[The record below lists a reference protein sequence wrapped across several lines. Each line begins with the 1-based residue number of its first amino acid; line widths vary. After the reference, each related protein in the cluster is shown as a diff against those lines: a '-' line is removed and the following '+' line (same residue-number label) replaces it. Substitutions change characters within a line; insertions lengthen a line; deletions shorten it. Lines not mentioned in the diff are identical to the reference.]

1 MKKQAI
7 AFFTMFSLIL
17 MLSIYYITL
26 PKETTKVVK
35 EDVSVIADLEQE
47 SENNKEEEEEKNNDV
62 ISDPDADEESKNEA
76 ILKNETLKEN
86 EKLANTYKQTISD
99 MGYENS
105 VEIKEK
111 TIYVTLQGEQNEKIA
126 SKVMKTLY
134 KACENKYFIEVSF
147 NSK

>member
-26 PKETTKVVK
+26 PKDTAKTSKT
-35 EDVSVIADLEQE
+35 DVSVISTLD
-47 SENNKEEEEEKNNDV
+47 EEKESNTQEEKEKNDDV
-62 ISDPDADEESKNEA
+62 ISDPDTDEDSKNEA

-86 EKLANTYKQTISD
+86 EDLQKSYSKMISD

-111 TIYVTLQGEQNEKIA
+111 TVYITVSGEQDDTVA
-126 SKVMKTLY
+126 STIMKTLY
-134 KACENKYFIEVSF
+134 KEIGNKYFIEVSF
-147 NSK
+147 NS

>member
-26 PKETTKVVK
+26 PKETAKTSKT
-35 EDVSVIADLEQE
+35 DVSVISTLD
-47 SENNKEEEEEKNNDV
+47 EEKESNTQEEKEKNDDV
-62 ISDPDADEESKNEA
+62 ISDPDTDEDSKNEA

-86 EKLANTYKQTISD
+86 EELQKSYSKMISD

-111 TIYVTLQGEQNEKIA
+111 TVYITVSGEQDDTVA
-126 SKVMKTLY
+126 STIMKTLY
-134 KACENKYFIEVSF
+134 KEIGNKYFIEVSF
-147 NSK
+147 NS

>member
-17 MLSIYYITL
+17 MFSIYYITL
-26 PKETTKVVK
+26 PKDTAKTSKT
-35 EDVSVIADLEQE
+35 DVSVISTLD
-47 SENNKEEEEEKNNDV
+47 EEKESNTQEEKEKNDDV
-62 ISDPDADEESKNEA
+62 ISDPDTDEDSKNEA

-86 EKLANTYKQTISD
+86 EELQKSYSKMISD

-111 TIYVTLQGEQNEKIA
+111 TVYITVSGEQDDSVA
-126 SKVMKTLY
+126 STIMKTLY
-134 KACENKYFIEVSF
+134 KEIGNKYFIEVSF
-147 NSK
+147 NS

>member
-26 PKETTKVVK
+26 PKETTKTSK
-35 EDVSVIADLEQE
+35 NDVSVISSLDEE
-47 SENNKEEEEEKNNDV
+47 KENNKQEEKDKNDEV
-62 ISDPDADEESKNEA
+62 ISDPDTDEESKNEA

-86 EKLANTYKQTISD
+86 EELQKSYSKMISD
-99 MGYENS
+99 LGYENS

-111 TIYVTLQGEQNEKIA
+111 TVYITIMNEPDDSIA
-126 SKVMKTLY
+126 SNIMKTLY
-134 KACENKYFIEVSF
+134 KEIGSKYFIEVSF
-147 NSK
+147 NS

>member
-26 PKETTKVVK
+26 PKDTAKTSKT
-35 EDVSVIADLEQE
+35 DVSVISTLD
-47 SENNKEEEEEKNNDV
+47 EEKESNTQEEKEKNDDV
-62 ISDPDADEESKNEA
+62 ISDPDTDEDSKNEA

-86 EKLANTYKQTISD
+86 EELQKSYSKMISD

-111 TIYVTLQGEQNEKIA
+111 TVYITVSGEQDDSVA
-126 SKVMKTLY
+126 STIMKTLY
-134 KACENKYFIEVSF
+134 KEIGNKYFIEVSF
-147 NSK
+147 NS

>member
-26 PKETTKVVK
+26 PNETAKVSK
-35 EDVSVIADLEQE
+35 NDVSVISDLDDK
-47 SENNKEEEEEKNNDV
+47 SENSKQNEEEKNNDV

-76 ILKNETLKEN
+76 ILKNEALKESK
-86 EKLANTYKQTISD
+86 ELESSYHKIITD

-111 TIYVTLQGEQNEKIA
+111 TIYVSVKGEQDDSIA
-126 SKVMKTLY
+126 SSIMKALY
-134 KACENKYFIEVSF
+134 KESENKYFIEVSF
-147 NSK
+147 NS

>member
-26 PKETTKVVK
+26 PKDTAKTSKT
-35 EDVSVIADLEQE
+35 DVSVISTLD
-47 SENNKEEEEEKNNDV
+47 EEKESNTQEEKEKNDDV
-62 ISDPDADEESKNEA
+62 ISDPDTDEDSKNEA

-86 EKLANTYKQTISD
+86 EELQKSYSKMISD

-111 TIYVTLQGEQNEKIA
+111 TVYITVSGEQDDTVA
-126 SKVMKTLY
+126 STIMKTLY
-134 KACENKYFIEVSF
+134 KEIGNKYFIEVSF
-147 NSK
+147 NS

>member
-26 PKETTKVVK
+26 PKDTAKTSKS
-35 EDVSVIADLEQE
+35 DVSVISTLD
-47 SENNKEEEEEKNNDV
+47 EEKESNTQEEKEKNDDV
-62 ISDPDADEESKNEA
+62 ISDPDTDEDSKNEA

-86 EKLANTYKQTISD
+86 EELQKSYSKMISD

-111 TIYVTLQGEQNEKIA
+111 TVYITVSGEQDDSVA
-126 SKVMKTLY
+126 STIMKTLY
-134 KACENKYFIEVSF
+134 KEIGNKYFIEVSF
-147 NSK
+147 NS

>member
-26 PKETTKVVK
+26 PKDTAKTSKT
-35 EDVSVIADLEQE
+35 DVSVISTLD
-47 SENNKEEEEEKNNDV
+47 EEKESNTQEEKEKNDDV
-62 ISDPDADEESKNEA
+62 ISDPDTDEDSKNEA

-86 EKLANTYKQTISD
+86 EELQKSYSKMISD

-111 TIYVTLQGEQNEKIA
+111 TVYITVLGEQDDSVA
-126 SKVMKTLY
+126 STIMKTLY
-134 KACENKYFIEVSF
+134 KEIGNKYFIEVSF
-147 NSK
+147 NS

>member
-26 PKETTKVVK
+26 PKDTAKTSKT
-35 EDVSVIADLEQE
+35 DVSVISSLD
-47 SENNKEEEEEKNNDV
+47 EEKESNTQEEKEKNDDV
-62 ISDPDADEESKNEA
+62 ISDPDTDEDSKNEA

-86 EKLANTYKQTISD
+86 EELQKSYSKMISD

-111 TIYVTLQGEQNEKIA
+111 TVYITVSGEQDDSVA
-126 SKVMKTLY
+126 STIMKTLY
-134 KACENKYFIEVSF
+134 KEIGNKYFIEVSF
-147 NSK
+147 NS

>member
-26 PKETTKVVK
+26 PKETAKTSKT
-35 EDVSVIADLEQE
+35 DVSVISSLD
-47 SENNKEEEEEKNNDV
+47 EEKESNTQEEKEKNDDV
-62 ISDPDADEESKNEA
+62 ISDPDTDEDSKNEA

-86 EKLANTYKQTISD
+86 EELQKSYSKMISD

-111 TIYVTLQGEQNEKIA
+111 TVYITVSGEQDDTVA
-126 SKVMKTLY
+126 STIMKTLY
-134 KACENKYFIEVSF
+134 KEIGNKYFIEVSF
-147 NSK
+147 NS